1 MSACS
6 SPTGGVAAEDAAPPP
21 FPPLWLAVVVAW
33 QGRDWPV
40 RLRFSESGK
49 VRDVR
54 AIDPPDGSDRWTEV
68 AEACAGLSELIG
80 HDIRPMTALDVS
92 IMTAGLQADGFM
104 AALAALVETVARV
117 ELSCADPVRSAY
129 TARANRVREA
139 SS

>member
-6 SPTGGVAAEDAAPPP
+6 SPTGDAAPSEGAASPS
-21 FPPLWLAVVVAW
+21 FSPLWLAVVVAW

-104 AALAALVETVARV
+104 AALVETVARV
-117 ELSCADPVRSAY
+117 EMSCADPVRSAY

>member
-6 SPTGGVAAEDAAPPP
+6 SPTGDAEPSTGGAASPS
-21 FPPLWLAVVVAW
+21 FSPLWLAVVVAW

-54 AIDPPDGSDRWTEV
+54 AIDPPDGSDRWTDV

-80 HDIRPMTALDVS
+80 HDDRPLTARDVE
-92 IMTAGLQADGFM
+92 TLADAAWTDGFM
-104 AALAALVETVARV
+104 GPLVRLVARV
-117 ELSCADPVRSAY
+117 EAECADPVRSAY